1 MNKLYQ
7 VILPFFCLLFFQ
19 GCTNKLYHGEI
30 DALNSNDQESKVV
43 FYWTK
48 TEPFIGDDKTGP
60 GILMTECSTRRLT
73 FSEREHGIYF
83 FGTPELDKLADQ
95 TPVTT
100 QKIHCGKIV
109 NEMEFKNI
117 QAGPVNLQIICLAAI
132 SEFSVMTGSFSPAYI
147 KARKEPYTFEIME
160 SSNWSFF
167 GEIPDAPSQP
177 ECRQ

>member
-1 MNKLYQ
+1 MNKLYCL
-7 VILPFFCLLFFQ
+7 ILIIFSLFFLQ

-30 DALNSNDQESKVV
+30 ETLNSNGQESKVV

-48 TEPFIGDDKTGP
+48 TEPIIGSDKAGP

-73 FSEREHGIYF
+73 FSETEDGIYF
-83 FGTPELDKLADQ
+83 FGTQGMDKLADQ

-100 QKIHCGKIV
+100 QNIHCGKIV
-109 NEMEFKNI
+109 NEMKFTNI
-117 QAGPVNLQIICLAAI
+117 QAGAVNIKIECLADI
-132 SEFSVMTGSFSPAYI
+132 DEFTTLTGRYSPAYI
-147 KARKEPYTFEIME
+147 KVSKQPYAFEIME

-167 GEIPDAPSQP
+167 GEPLDAPSQP